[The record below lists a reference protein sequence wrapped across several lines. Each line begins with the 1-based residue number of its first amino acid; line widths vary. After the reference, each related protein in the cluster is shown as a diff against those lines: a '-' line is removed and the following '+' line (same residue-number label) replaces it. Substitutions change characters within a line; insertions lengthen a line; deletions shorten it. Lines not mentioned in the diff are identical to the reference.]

1 MLNILLK
8 KVTLKTFEKAV
19 ISISIAFSLLV
30 MIGWFI
36 KIYEV
41 LGIPPVDATMKFNTA
56 LVFFISGIIMILQHK
71 KWKNLLTLTKV
82 LAGSLILIGGLTL
95 VEHLGW
101 VAYSIDNII
110 VTDIYSTNS
119 PGRMS
124 PATAICSILVGI
136 GFLGNLTPK
145 YFFGKIGLYAFKLT
159 ALLSL
164 VAIIAFIL
172 SIPLSSKASLIQTM
186 AINTSGLFLI
196 ISILQLFKSPN
207 SLIYKIVTGNFE
219 GSKLTRKILP
229 TIVLFPI
236 IFSYLLI
243 IGIDKNIITTE
254 FGMVAYAAI
263 FIPISIIYVAYIA
276 IGLNKTDAEK
286 QQLAEE
292 LNEINRYYL
301 RRFKEGVNQV
311 SIVSLLDPNRVITY
325 VNDSFRKISQYSKK
339 ELIGSSHS
347 ILNSG
352 HHSKEFFDDMWET
365 ISSGEIWVNEIKNK
379 AKDGSFY
386 WTLTAFIPFKND
398 KEQITEYMVLSQD
411 ITERKEAEALRM
423 SYVKKLEYKNKELE
437 QFAYVASHDLQEPLR
452 TVMSFTDLLAK
463 KRSDSFDELGLR
475 SIKYIQEATL
485 RMSQLIKSLLDYNQI
500 DKGNELSLVDCNE
513 LIKGIVNDLGKN
525 IQETNTSIKVDKL
538 PLINGYK
545 TPLRMVFQNL
555 INNAIKF
562 RNKDTKPQITIT
574 ASQNEYEWL
583 FSVKDNG
590 IGISDEHQEKI
601 FEIFQR
607 LHNKNKYKG
616 SGIGLAHCRKIV
628 DLHGGKIWVESKLNE
643 GSTFNFTIR
652 TKDHEKKS
660 KLYTAD

>member
-1 MLNILLK
+1 M
-8 KVTLKTFEKAV
+8 
-19 ISISIAFSLLV
+19 
-30 MIGWFI
+30 
-36 KIYEV
+36 
-41 LGIPPVDATMKFNTA
+41 
-56 LVFFISGIIMILQHK
+56 
-71 KWKNLLTLTKV
+71 
-82 LAGSLILIGGLTL
+82 
-95 VEHLGW
+95 
-101 VAYSIDNII
+101 
-110 VTDIYSTNS
+110 
-119 PGRMS
+119 
-124 PATAICSILVGI
+124 
-136 GFLGNLTPK
+136 
-145 YFFGKIGLYAFKLT
+145 
-159 ALLSL
+159 
-164 VAIIAFIL
+164 
-172 SIPLSSKASLIQTM
+172 
-186 AINTSGLFLI
+186 
-196 ISILQLFKSPN
+196 
-207 SLIYKIVTGNFE
+207 
-219 GSKLTRKILP
+219 
-229 TIVLFPI
+229 
-236 IFSYLLI
+236 
-243 IGIDKNIITTE
+243 
-254 FGMVAYAAI
+254 
-263 FIPISIIYVAYIA
+263 
-276 IGLNKTDAEK
+276 
-286 QQLAEE
+286 
-292 LNEINRYYL
+292 
-301 RRFKEGVNQV
+301 
-311 SIVSLLDPNRVITY
+311 
-325 VNDSFRKISQYSKK
+325 
-339 ELIGSSHS
+339 
-347 ILNSG
+347 
-352 HHSKEFFDDMWET
+352 
-365 ISSGEIWVNEIKNK
+365 
-379 AKDGSFY
+379 
-386 WTLTAFIPFKND
+386 
-398 KEQITEYMVLSQD
+398 
-411 ITERKEAEALRM
+411 
-423 SYVKKLEYKNKELE
+423 
-437 QFAYVASHDLQEPLR
+437 ASHDLQEPLR

-607 LHNKNKYKG
+607 LHNKNKYEG

>member
-1 MLNILLK
+1 MLLYYPSPYPVK
-8 KVTLKTFEKAV
+8 
-19 ISISIAFSLLV
+19 
-30 MIGWFI
+30 
-36 KIYEV
+36 
-41 LGIPPVDATMKFNTA
+41 PP
-56 LVFFISGIIMILQHK
+56 
-71 KWKNLLTLTKV
+71 
-82 LAGSLILIGGLTL
+82 
-95 VEHLGW
+95 
-101 VAYSIDNII
+101 
-110 VTDIYSTNS
+110 
-119 PGRMS
+119 
-124 PATAICSILVGI
+124 
-136 GFLGNLTPK
+136 
-145 YFFGKIGLYAFKLT
+145 
-159 ALLSL
+159 
-164 VAIIAFIL
+164 
-172 SIPLSSKASLIQTM
+172 
-186 AINTSGLFLI
+186 
-196 ISILQLFKSPN
+196 
-207 SLIYKIVTGNFE
+207 YKIVTGNFE
-219 GSKLTRKILP
+219 GSKLTRRILP
-229 TIVLFPI
+229 TVVLFPI
-236 IFSYLLI
+236 ISSYLLI

-301 RRFKEGVNQV
+301 RRFKEGVDKV
-311 SIVSLLDPNRVITY
+311 SIVSLMDPNRVITY
-325 VNDSFRKISQYSKK
+325 VNDSFRKISQYSRK

-379 AKDGSFY
+379 AKGGSFY
-386 WTLTAFIPFKND
+386 WTLTTFIPFKND
-398 KEQITEYMVLSQD
+398 KKQITEYMVLSQD

-652 TKDHEKKS
+652 IKNHEKKS